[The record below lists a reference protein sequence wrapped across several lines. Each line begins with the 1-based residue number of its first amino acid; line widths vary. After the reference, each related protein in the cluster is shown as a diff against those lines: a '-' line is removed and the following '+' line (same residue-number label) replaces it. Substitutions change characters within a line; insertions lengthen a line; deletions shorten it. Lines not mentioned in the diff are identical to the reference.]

1 MAVNR
6 GSRPKS
12 SAAWRR
18 PDPTTLRVEL
28 LATLDCPHA
37 ERAEAILREALTS
50 EDGPELRI
58 DRVYVGNLDNAAGLG
73 FHGSPTIRIDGR
85 DVVPVPADLPINL
98 GCRLYPQPGGR
109 LDGVIPAETIV
120 AEIGRR
126 REAHAQAE
134 AARTHV
140 RDLPSRISRAFF
152 LSASRRSALAALAT
166 AFPLTRAM
174 VRRFVAGDRLEDALG
189 ALERISAQG
198 MTWTVDVLG
207 ESVDSRE
214 MAVASADRY
223 IETLDALAARGLDAN
238 VSLKLTQMG
247 LDIDRDFCRENVG
260 RVVARARDIGAFVRI
275 DMEDHTKT
283 EVTLEFVRD
292 LNKVHREVGAVIQS
306 YLRRSADDVE
316 ELNKGQIRVRLCKGA
331 YDEPLEVAFKGRDEV
346 DESYKRLME
355 QLLLHGRYPG
365 LATHD
370 DRLIDHA
377 LRFVAENDI
386 SPDRYE
392 FQMLYGIRRDL
403 QERLV
408 AMGQTVRV
416 YVPYGTEWFPY
427 YMRRLAERPQNV
439 LFILGSVLREGRG
452 RS

>member
-1 MAVNR
+1 M
-6 GSRPKS
+6 
-12 SAAWRR
+12 
-18 PDPTTLRVEL
+18 RVEL

-37 ERAEAILREALTS
+37 ERAEQILRQALTS
-50 EDGPELRI
+50 EDGPEPRI
-58 DRVYVGNLDNAAGLG
+58 DRVYVSNLDHAAGLG

-85 DVVPVPADLPINL
+85 DVVPVPANLPINL

-109 LDGVIPAETIV
+109 LDGVIPAETIA
-120 AEIGRR
+120 AEIERR
-126 REAHAQAE
+126 RAAQAQAE

-152 LSASRRSALAALAT
+152 LWASRRRALAALAT

-189 ALERISAQG
+189 ALERIRAQG

-260 RVVARARDIGAFVRI
+260 RVVARAREVGAFVRI

-283 EVTLEFVRD
+283 GVTLEVVRD
-292 LNKVHREVGAVIQS
+292 LNKDHREVGAVIQS

-316 ELNKGQIRVRLCKGA
+316 ELNRRQIRVRLCKGA
-331 YDEPLEVAFKGRDEV
+331 YDEPLEVAFKSREEV
-346 DESYKRLME
+346 DESYRRLME

-377 LRFVAENDI
+377 LEFVDEHGI
-386 SPDRYE
+386 GPERYE

-408 AMGQTVRV
+408 AIGQTVRV
-416 YVPYGTEWFPY
+416 YVPYGTQWYPY

-452 RS
+452 RG